1 MIAQCLFDEKNYLV
15 LYFLQCLRPPHKN
28 AAVDEGVRD
37 ILTAII
43 DLIWAKKSYRL
54 LANKD
59 LPYKIEAQLSQRL
72 KVLSGK
78 PVLTGINNNN
88 PSNSS
93 DNLISKKKNNNLL
106 PRKKI
111 YEALL
116 ISEDTQLLSYYC
128 SIEDANIRLRLESV
142 QLAPCFTHF
151 HHRLRFNRLNA
162 FKHFWGDYFTL
173 MWVTKRH
180 CLEYVIEHGL
190 KFIHEQNFNAASQ
203 LLEPFPQLQALVLL
217 LSVDHPSV
225 ADIEAKQKLIDAL
238 WVHRLVNRN
247 NKRAQTVT
255 GHGGNVV
262 EGDNNCSEPKVE
274 RM

>member
-1 MIAQCLFDEKNYLV
+1 M
-15 LYFLQCLRPPHKN
+15 
-28 AAVDEGVRD
+28 
-37 ILTAII
+37 
-43 DLIWAKKSYRL
+43 
-54 LANKD
+54 
-59 LPYKIEAQLSQRL
+59 
-72 KVLSGK
+72 
-78 PVLTGINNNN
+78 TGINNNN
-88 PSNSS
+88 SSNSS

-106 PRKKI
+106 PEKI

-203 LLEPFPQLQALVLL
+203 LLEPFHN
-217 LSVDHPSV
+217 SKH
-225 ADIEAKQKLIDAL
+225 
-238 WVHRLVNRN
+238 
-247 NKRAQTVT
+247 
-255 GHGGNVV
+255 
-262 EGDNNCSEPKVE
+262 
-274 RM
+274 